1 MTETGPSL
9 VFDEKA
15 TRHSVAED
23 VLGMLTGTF
32 TASFGLFLLDASE
45 AVTGGTAGLSLL
57 LGFAT
62 GWPFW
67 VLFAVINLPFA
78 VLAVRK
84 KGWNF
89 TLRTLVAIVLVSGF
103 SIVHETFF
111 SVGDLNPVYGT
122 LAGNLMAGLG
132 LLIVFRHGGSLGGF
146 NIIAL
151 VVQDATGFRAGWTL
165 MVFDLLVVVSAL
177 LVVPWPNVVM
187 SAAGA
192 VLLNLVL
199 ALNHRPGRYIGR

>member
-9 VFDEKA
+9 VFDEKT

-23 VLGMLTGTF
+23 VLGMLAGTF
-32 TASFGLFLLDASE
+32 TASFGLSLLNASE

-62 GWPFW
+62 GVPFW

-78 VLAVRK
+78 VLAVWK
-84 KGWNF
+84 KGWDF
-89 TLRTLVAIVLVSGF
+89 TVRTLIAIALVSGF
-103 SIVHETFF
+103 SVVHETFF
-111 SVGDLNPVYGT
+111 VVGELNPVYGT
-122 LAGNLMAGLG
+122 LAGNLMAGIG

-146 NIIAL
+146 NIVAL

-165 MVFDLLVVVSAL
+165 MVFDVLVVLSAL
-177 LVVPWPNVVM
+177 LVVPWPNVVL